1 MNQPENNT
9 KTITRKLPLKKI
21 LGGGFLVL
29 VVIVGV
35 ILVFKRE
42 RADATSQAPST
53 SSGQA
58 TQSTQVPAVAI
69 LAPLDTA
76 AYDAKLLQL
85 ANNPVPKIT
94 PSTSSGQATTP
105 SPTTKTVVVK
115 PLLWPVK
122 TVYPDAGALL
132 PFNRI
137 IAFYGNFYSENMG
150 ILGQYPT
157 DVVVSKLNAVV
168 AQWQAADPSTP
179 VIPAI
184 HYIAETA
191 QKDAGSDGLHIF
203 RMPKDQIQRA
213 IDLANQVHGIAFLDL
228 QIGKSTV
235 TNEINII
242 KPFLIQPNVHL
253 GLDPEFAMKNGKKPG
268 KFIGTMDASEINQ
281 AIAILSQIVIVNNLP
296 PKILVIHR
304 FTFDMVTNYKQIT
317 PTPQVQ
323 VVMDMD
329 GWGTPSHKTKTY
341 HDVTYSQPVQ
351 FTGFKLFYK
360 NDLQKPDMRMMTPG
374 EVLKLRPIPSYIQYQ

>member
-35 ILVFKRE
+35 ILVSKRE

-58 TQSTQVPAVAI
+58 IQSAQVPAVAI
-69 LAPLDTA
+69 LAPLDTV
-76 AYDAKLLQL
+76 AYDAKILQL
-85 ANNPVPKIT
+85 ANNPVPKVATDTGTST
-94 PSTSSGQATTP
+94 PATTP
-105 SPTTKTVVVK
+105 AKPVVTK

-137 IAFYGNFYSENMG
+137 IAFYGNFYSKNMG

-157 DVVVSKLNAVV
+157 DVVISKLNAVV
-168 AQWQAADPSTP
+168 AQWQTADPSTP

-191 QKDAGSDGLHIF
+191 QKDPGSDGLHVF
-203 RMPKDQIQRA
+203 RMPADQIQKA

-235 TNEINII
+235 TKEVTII
-242 KPFLIQPNVHL
+242 APYLKLPNVEL

-268 KFIGTMDASEINQ
+268 TVIGTMDASEINQ
-281 AIAILSQIVIVNNLP
+281 AIAILSQIVTANNLP

-360 NDLQKPDMRMMTPG
+360 NDLQKPDMRMMTPQ

>member
-1 MNQPENNT
+1 MNP
-9 KTITRKLPLKKI
+9 IIKLNKKKI

-35 ILVFKRE
+35 ILVSKRE
-42 RADATSQAPST
+42 RADATSPST
-53 SSGQA
+53 SSTSSPQAGSGQA
-58 TQSTQVPAVAI
+58 T
-69 LAPLDTA
+69 LDTV

-85 ANNPVPKIT
+85 ANNPAPKVVT
-94 PSTSSGQATTP
+94 PTANATTV
-105 SPTTKTVVVK
+105 SPTTKPIIVK

-137 IAFYGNFYSENMG
+137 IAFYGNFYSKNMG

-157 DVVVSKLNAVV
+157 DTVISKLNDVV
-168 AQWQAADPSTP
+168 AQWQVADPSTP

-191 QKDAGSDGLHIF
+191 QRDAGPDGLHIF

-213 IDLANQVHGIAFLDL
+213 IDLANQIHGIAFLDL

-281 AIAILSQIVIVNNLP
+281 AISILSQIVIDNHLP

-304 FTFDMVTNYKQIT
+304 FTFDMVTNYKQIK

-329 GWGTPSHKTKTY
+329 GWGTPPHKTKTY

-360 NDLQKPDMRMMTPG
+360 NDLQKPDMRMMTPA